1 MRPFQTVQADVP
13 DQLLSTIDG
22 SRAFQTVQSAPK
34 LVYAALLIR
43 IGAVG
48 NKIWI
53 TQLHPLLR
61 LALFWGVYPG
71 PCGPCTSPSWLLP
84 HRGSVSTVVFDTQ
97 LFFPITHFLT
107 HLLSVWRRLLLKPSG
122 QPQKLFRQLFWE
134 ISVRKKITSLIISR
148 TFWGK
153 ADSLV
158 AFAPLLFR
166 HYSRL
171 WLTEQFTQLFP
182 CYPPPLDLG
191 PPDMLQF
198 RKRRSH

>member
-1 MRPFQTVQADVP
+1 MWKMAQQFPRMRQLALEIAKLVSESEIGLTHLLRKFNFLSTIDSLRPFQTVQADVP

-122 QPQKLFRQLFWE
+122 QPQKLFRQLF
-134 ISVRKKITSLIISR
+134 
-148 TFWGK
+148 
-153 ADSLV
+153 
-158 AFAPLLFR
+158 
-166 HYSRL
+166 
-171 WLTEQFTQLFP
+171 
-182 CYPPPLDLG
+182 
-191 PPDMLQF
+191 
-198 RKRRSH
+198 